1 MQRSVGGRRLFALV
15 AVVAATVLAAAP
27 VTVAPA
33 ASAASSASAAAA
45 ASAAPLPGCT
55 NAPPATTDLTP
66 IQLRQRDGLDP
77 LLAAGH
83 DGRGQTAALIEVAS
97 SVDQVALDDFAAC
110 FGSTAP
116 PLVQRALPGQT
127 VPPPSPTFKEAQGDA
142 ESLVSGAPGLDRIY
156 VIVVADIRQDLA
168 AAAKALVDGSLTDG
182 QRVDVVSLSFGPCF
196 PTWQADEIAASEAA
210 LQQVADAGIWF
221 FKAAGD
227 AGPSDCSPHPTCVP
241 KDAGPAM
248 GYPASSPWV
257 TAVGGTMLEQGLLG
271 PPKVWNAHEGDPND
285 CSAGAGGLADATT
298 FPRPAFQDVVP
309 SGQVPTS
316 RGLPDV
322 VALAGYPNYLN
333 LESGGGWV
341 GNAGTSLA
349 APFYAGAMASVRS
362 ALRHAGLAH
371 PVHLND
377 ALYALAADPA
387 TYAAAFVDVTTKGN
401 DIYGVGCCT
410 AGVGFDLASG
420 LGELRIDVVAAQLA
434 AVAPPLPT
442 TSTSTS
448 PTSTSTST
456 TTPTGTVT
464 PAFTG

>member
-1 MQRSVGGRRLFALV
+1 MQRSVGGRRLVTLV
-15 AVVAATVLAAAP
+15 AVAGLILAAVAIVPTAVAPATSSVAAAP
-27 VTVAPA
+27 A
-33 ASAASSASAAAA
+33 
-45 ASAAPLPGCT
+45 GCT
-55 NAPPATTDLTP
+55 NPPPATGDLTP
-66 IQLRQRDGLDP
+66 IQLRQRYGLDP
-77 LLAAGH
+77 LLQAGH
-83 DGRGQTAALIEVAS
+83 DGHGQTAALIEVAS
-97 SVDQVALDDFAAC
+97 SVDQTALNDFAAC

-156 VIVVADIRQDLA
+156 VIVVADIHQDLA
-168 AAAKALVDGSLTDG
+168 AAAQALVDGSLTDG

-196 PTWQADEIAASEAA
+196 PTWQPDEIAASEAA
-210 LQQVADAGIWF
+210 LQKVADAGIWF

-227 AGPSDCSPHPTCVP
+227 AGPSDCSQHPTCEP
-241 KDAGPAM
+241 NRAGPDM

-271 PPKVWNAHEGDPND
+271 PPKVWNAHEGNAND
-285 CSAGAGGLADATT
+285 CSAGAGGLADAKT
-298 FPRPAFQDVVP
+298 FPRPAYQDVVP
-309 SGQVPTS
+309 SGHVPSS

-349 APFYAGAMASVRS
+349 APLYAGAMASVRS
-362 ALRHAGLAH
+362 ALRDAGLAH
-371 PVHLND
+371 PVHFNE

-387 TYAAAFVDVTTKGN
+387 TYAAGFVDVTTKDN

-410 AGVGFDLASG
+410 AGVGYDLASG
-420 LGELRIDVVAAQLA
+420 LGELRVDVIAAQLA

-442 TSTSTS
+442 TTTTTSS
-448 PTSTSTST
+448 STSTST
-456 TTPTGTVT
+456 TPASGPVT